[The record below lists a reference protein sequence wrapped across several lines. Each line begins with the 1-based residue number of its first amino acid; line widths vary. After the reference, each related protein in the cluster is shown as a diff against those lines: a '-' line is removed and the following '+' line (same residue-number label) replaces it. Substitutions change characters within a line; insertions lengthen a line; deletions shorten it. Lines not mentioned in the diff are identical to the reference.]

1 MKVNG
6 GFRHPED
13 ARKSLANPNP
23 SPDQLLPNEYVERSR
38 RMHAN
43 DLENIP
49 LFLIAGLLYVCTSP
63 RLWLAA
69 GLFAIYVVSRLAH
82 FLVLLTHRSHE
93 VRALFWTI
101 GSVVVYFMAGAVI
114 WHALAR

>member
-1 MKVNG
+1 
-6 GFRHPED
+6 
-13 ARKSLANPNP
+13 
-23 SPDQLLPNEYVERSR
+23 
-38 RMHAN
+38 
-43 DLENIP
+43 
-49 LFLIAGLLYVCTSP
+49 
-63 RLWLAA
+63 
-69 GLFAIYVVSRLAH
+69 VVSRLAH

>member
-1 MKVNG
+1 LSV
-6 GFRHPED
+6 
-13 ARKSLANPNP
+13 
-23 SPDQLLPNEYVERSR
+23 
-38 RMHAN
+38 
-43 DLENIP
+43 
-49 LFLIAGLLYVCTSP
+49 IAGLLYVCTSP
-63 RLWLAA
+63 SLWLAA